1 MAGVTSDV
9 SATNPT
15 FHSLSQVPATPRKR
29 LGKIGGA
36 SQASQVPD
44 QSQQAR
50 ILVPQTPPS
59 ARKRGRSGQPL
70 ATVEEDEGYLGARV
84 KREMED
90 DVDEE
95 EKAAAEVVSSSSLQA
110 KRETSQERADR
121 KRGELKQ
128 ELEAK
133 ARLGAAKKKR
143 RF

>member
-1 MAGVTSDV
+1 M
-9 SATNPT
+9 
-15 FHSLSQVPATPRKR
+15 
-29 LGKIGGA
+29 
-36 SQASQVPD
+36 
-44 QSQQAR
+44 
-50 ILVPQTPPS
+50 
-59 ARKRGRSGQPL
+59 
-70 ATVEEDEGYLGARV
+70 EEDEGYLGARV

>member
-1 MAGVTSDV
+1 
-9 SATNPT
+9 
-15 FHSLSQVPATPRKR
+15 
-29 LGKIGGA
+29 
-36 SQASQVPD
+36 
-44 QSQQAR
+44 
-50 ILVPQTPPS
+50 
-59 ARKRGRSGQPL
+59 
-70 ATVEEDEGYLGARV
+70 VEEDEGYLGARV

-95 EKAAAEVVSSSSLQA
+95 EKAAGEVASSSQT